1 MEQKLYVV
9 EIIDNGEIDLPQ
21 DLQELLNTG
30 WKIAQISAY
39 SCSTGHGSES
49 CVLLLQK

>member
-9 EIIDNGEIDLPQ
+9 EILDNGEMHLPQ

-30 WKIAQISAY
+30 WIITQISAY
-39 SCSTGHGSES
+39 SCST
-49 CVLLLQK
+49 

>member
-9 EIIDNGEIDLPQ
+9 EIIHNDEIDLPQ

-30 WKIAQISAY
+30 WRIAQISAL
-39 SCSTGHGSES
+39 GSS
-49 CVLLLQK
+49 VGRQ

>member
-9 EIIDNGEIDLPQ
+9 EIIDNGEMVLPQ
-21 DLQELLNTG
+21 DLQKLLNAG
-30 WKIAQISAY
+30 WKIVQIS
-39 SCSTGHGSES
+39 TIGSSVGREWDI